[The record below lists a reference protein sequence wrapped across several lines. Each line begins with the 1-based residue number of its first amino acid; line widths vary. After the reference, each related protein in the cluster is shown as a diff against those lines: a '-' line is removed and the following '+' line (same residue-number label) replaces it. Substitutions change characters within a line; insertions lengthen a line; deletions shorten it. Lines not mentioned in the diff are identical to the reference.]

1 MADKITVAVIGAGT
15 MGEGIAQLALQAGHP
30 VILIDASPAQLERAR
45 SSLDKRFA
53 SFVAKGKWQ
62 ADAHAQRMAALTLA
76 NDTRAAAPA
85 MLVIEAIV
93 ENLDVKKALF
103 AELET
108 FISPQALLASNTSS
122 LSITAMAAG
131 LQHAGR
137 FLGLHFFNP
146 PGLMPLVE
154 VIHALQSR
162 EDVVAHAMQLMHE
175 WGKQPVMCKDTP
187 GFIVNRVARPFYVE
201 SFRLLEE
208 QALSPQALDAAL
220 RGAGF
225 KMGPCELTDLI
236 GQDVNYAVSTSLWT
250 ALGYPPH
257 LKPSWVQGD
266 LVAARYLGR
275 KSGRGFY
282 QGEAPALP
290 DFDGKTVPYQMRDAA
305 HTLAGTLANGVRIL
319 PGDGRRALA
328 HEAESGIPTILFD
341 FHLAGARHV
350 ALSMGTRARALMGD
364 ALPEAEVQWLPM
376 PDRPGLVALRVISQ
390 IINEAASCVLA
401 GIASPEGID
410 TALKGGVNYPQGAFA
425 FRQTLGAERVLQTI
439 RSLGAYYGA
448 AYMPSP
454 WLLDQEE
461 QK

>member
-62 ADAHAQRMAALTLA
+62 ADAHAQCMAALTLA

-108 FISPQALLASNTSS
+108 VISPQALLASNTSS

-236 GQDVNYAVSTSLWT
+236 G
-250 ALGYPPH
+250 
-257 LKPSWVQGD
+257 
-266 LVAARYLGR
+266 
-275 KSGRGFY
+275 
-282 QGEAPALP
+282 
-290 DFDGKTVPYQMRDAA
+290 
-305 HTLAGTLANGVRIL
+305 
-319 PGDGRRALA
+319 
-328 HEAESGIPTILFD
+328 
-341 FHLAGARHV
+341 
-350 ALSMGTRARALMGD
+350 
-364 ALPEAEVQWLPM
+364 
-376 PDRPGLVALRVISQ
+376 
-390 IINEAASCVLA
+390 
-401 GIASPEGID
+401 
-410 TALKGGVNYPQGAFA
+410 
-425 FRQTLGAERVLQTI
+425 
-439 RSLGAYYGA
+439 
-448 AYMPSP
+448 
-454 WLLDQEE
+454 
-461 QK
+461 